1 MKREYDGL
9 KAFKI
14 SVNNEDIITT
24 STTSNC
30 VAMIQLKMEGGI
42 CVSDP
47 SVQQVE
53 YVGDK
58 G

>member
-1 MKREYDGL
+1 MKKYEGL
-9 KAFKI
+9 EAFKI
-14 SVNNEDIITT
+14 SLNNGSFIA
-24 STTSNC
+24 TSNDQC
-30 VAMIQLKMEGGI
+30 VAMIQLKMENGI

-47 SVQQVE
+47 DLQQVE

>member
-14 SVNNEDIITT
+14 SVNNVDIIIT
-24 STTSNC
+24 SGC
-30 VAMIQLKMEGGI
+30 QAMIQLKMENGI
-42 CVSDP
+42 CVSPDY
-47 SVQQVE
+47 QQSVE